1 MLVCQRPQAQLEVDS
16 LAVTLVEL
24 RAADGAP
31 LGPTPELINDAFY
44 EVVGEVHPGGIPVLR
59 VHSVRPAKAGD
70 HDCQAPTKPDEA
82 DEADEAD
89 EPDESG

>member
-1 MLVCQRPQAQLEVDS
+1 MLVCQRPQAQLEIDS
-16 LAVTLVEL
+16 LAVTLVDL
-24 RAADGAP
+24 RTADGAP
-31 LGPTPELINDAFY
+31 LGPAPELINDAFY

-70 HDCQAPTKPDEA
+70 HDCQAPTKPGESDES
-82 DEADEAD
+82 D